1 MTAGRYNIVFVAPPG
16 MTSAAALQEVAQT
29 VLHGL
34 RAGGREA
41 QIAVNRVDPEARNI
55 VINPQLLGE
64 AVAARLPPDTIL
76 YNFEQVHGASTWL
89 KPVYVDLVR
98 RFRTWDYSARNVA
111 AWRRFVPDARVQH
124 VPLGHV
130 DALMRVAPAPAEDI
144 DVLFYGSQN
153 ERRQKVLAALEARG
167 LRVHAAYDTYGAARD
182 ALIARAKV
190 VLNLHFY
197 DSRIFEVP
205 RVAYLLANRKAVVA
219 EIDEATEV
227 DDDLRAAVA
236 GVPYDDLVERCVE
249 LVRDDAARREL
260 AERGFAAFSR
270 RDEARIL
277 DAALGATAEP
287 GDPLA
292 VPLPTR
298 LNVGSGK
305 GWNLEC
311 VNLDVDPLWRP
322 DLVADLNVSLPPA
335 EPVDLG
341 RFGRR
346 SLAVGS
352 FDEIHASHVLEH
364 VRELVTAMTSFLQLL
379 REGGTLH
386 VEVPY
391 DLSFGAWQDPTHVRA
406 LNERSWLY
414 FTDWFWYLGWREHRF
429 ELVELRYLL
438 SDVGRELNGKGVDGD
453 ALLRT
458 PRAVDAMRV
467 ILRKIVLTP
476 QERDRVASRWN
487 G

>member
-1 MTAGRYNIVFVAPPG
+1 MSRA
-16 MTSAAALQEVAQT
+16 T
-29 VLHGL
+29 V
-34 RAGGREA
+34 
-41 QIAVNRVDPEARNI
+41 
-55 VINPQLLGE
+55 
-64 AVAARLPPDTIL
+64 
-76 YNFEQVHGASTWL
+76 
-89 KPVYVDLVR
+89 
-98 RFRTWDYSARNVA
+98 
-111 AWRRFVPDARVQH
+111 
-124 VPLGHV
+124 
-130 DALMRVAPAPAEDI
+130 
-144 DVLFYGSQN
+144 
-153 ERRQKVLAALEARG
+153 
-167 LRVHAAYDTYGAARD
+167 
-182 ALIARAKV
+182 
-190 VLNLHFY
+190 
-197 DSRIFEVP
+197 
-205 RVAYLLANRKAVVA
+205 
-219 EIDEATEV
+219 
-227 DDDLRAAVA
+227 
-236 GVPYDDLVERCVE
+236 
-249 LVRDDAARREL
+249 
-260 AERGFAAFSR
+260 
-270 RDEARIL
+270 
-277 DAALGATAEP
+277 EP

-346 SLAVGS
+346 PLSVGS

-364 VRELVTAMTSFLQLL
+364 VRELVTAMTSFLHLL
-379 REGGTLH
+379 RDGGTLH

-438 SDVGRELNGKGVDGD
+438 SDVGRELNGKGVNGD

-467 ILRKIVLTP
+467 ILRKIALTP

-487 G
+487 S

>member
-1 MTAGRYNIVFVAPPG
+1 MAADRHNIVFVAPAG
-16 MTSAAALQEVAQT
+16 MTSAAALQEVAET

-41 QIAVNRVDPEARNI
+41 QLAVNRIDPDARNI

-76 YNFEQVHGASTWL
+76 YNFEQVHGASTWVR
-89 KPVYVDLVR
+89 PVYVDLVR

-111 AWRRFVPDARVQH
+111 AWRRFVPEARVQH

-130 DALMRVAPAPAEDI
+130 EALARIAPAPVQDI
-144 DVLFYGSQN
+144 DVLFYGSLN
-153 ERRQKVLAALEARG
+153 ERRQKVLTALEARG
-167 LRVHAAYDTYGAARD
+167 LRVQAAYDVYGAARD

-190 VLNLHFY
+190 ALNLHFY
-197 DSRIFEVP
+197 DSRILEVP

-236 GVPYDDLVERCVE
+236 GVAYDGLVERCVA

-260 AERGFAAFSR
+260 AECGFAAFSR
-270 RDEARIL
+270 RDEAGIL
-277 DAALGATAEP
+277 DAALHATDEP
-287 GDPLA
+287 GDPQA

-298 LNVGSGK
+298 LNAGSGK

-322 DLVADLNVSLPPA
+322 DLVADLNVPLPRA

-346 SLAVGS
+346 PLPVGT

-364 VRELVTAMTSFLQLL
+364 VRELVTAMTSFLHLL

-406 LNERSWLY
+406 MNERSWLY

-438 SDVGRELNGKGVDGD
+438 SDVGRELNAKGINGD

-467 ILRKIVLTP
+467 ILRKIALTP

-487 G
+487 S